1 MAIRQI
7 NLERAASDKP
17 RLGSDYID
25 SSFALDSAEA
35 IQLLGGPNPTL
46 GGDYVDSAQTIIL
59 ADARITNALKDED
72 NMSSNSAIHL
82 ASQQSIKAYVD
93 GITGGALKDEDNMS
107 SNSATHVA
115 SQQSIKAYAD
125 ALIPAAIKDEDNMAS
140 NSASHVPSQ
149 QSVKAY
155 VDGLALSLID
165 EDNMSTNSATRP
177 PSQQSVKAY
186 VDTNAGSAI
195 TIQEEGSSL
204 STAASTINFVG
215 TNVTASGTGAT
226 KTVTVTGL
234 SLIDEDNMSTN
245 SAARPPSQQSVKAYV
260 DGITGGALKDEDN
273 MSSNSATHV
282 ASQQSIKAYADG
294 LALSLIDEDNMATN
308 SATRPPSQQ
317 SVKAYVDGVAS
328 GLDVKKSVR
337 VASTANGT
345 LASAFANGQTVDGIS
360 LSTGNRILI
369 KDQST
374 GSENGIYTVNSS
386 GAPTRATDFDA
397 NSEATGGAFTFVEE
411 GTANA
416 NLGFVLTNTGSI
428 TLGSTA
434 LTFSQF
440 SGAGQITAGSAL
452 TKSANT
458 LNVAVDDATIE
469 INSDALRLKADGI
482 NDTHIDWGTGTN
494 QVSTADVPEN
504 TNLYY
509 TDARADARITNALK
523 DEDNMASNSATHVAS
538 QQSIK
543 AYVDASILTKDNT
556 DEITEGSSNLY
567 FTNARADARITNAL
581 KDEDNMSSNSATHV
595 ASQQSI
601 KAYVDASALSLI
613 DEDNMS
619 TNSATRPPSQ
629 QSVKAYTDGLA
640 LSLIDEDNMS
650 TNSATRPPS
659 QQSVK
664 AYVDAVSI
672 PTLGGD
678 YVDSA
683 EAAKIASPALT
694 AITVAGAS
702 GSAYTFSGD
711 GFPVTS
717 GNNPVL
723 HLYRG
728 KKYQITNG
736 SSGSHPLYIKTVAGS
751 GTSNQYTSGV
761 TGNGGAV
768 VTFEVPFNAPKLLYY
783 QCSAHAAMSGSIH
796 IVDVAT
802 SIPTF
807 GGDYVDSAATNTLAD
822 ARIAAAAISALSN
835 VHTASPTDGQVLTWD
850 NGNSRWHPAASGG
863 SGSGIDWVGIK
874 TSGYTATAGQGVLC
888 NTTGGAFTVTLPS
901 GPSLGDMVRVV
912 DAYNIA
918 GTNNITIASPQKIRG
933 SDSDLRLNINEA
945 AMGLVYT
952 DATRG
957 WILIEY

>member
-1 MAIRQI
+1 
-7 NLERAASDKP
+7 
-17 RLGSDYID
+17 
-25 SSFALDSAEA
+25 
-35 IQLLGGPNPTL
+35 
-46 GGDYVDSAQTIIL
+46 
-59 ADARITNALKDED
+59 
-72 NMSSNSAIHL
+72 
-82 ASQQSIKAYVD
+82 
-93 GITGGALKDEDNMS
+93 
-107 SNSATHVA
+107 
-115 SQQSIKAYAD
+115 
-125 ALIPAAIKDEDNMAS
+125 
-140 NSASHVPSQ
+140 
-149 QSVKAY
+149 
-155 VDGLALSLID
+155 
-165 EDNMSTNSATRP
+165 
-177 PSQQSVKAY
+177 
-186 VDTNAGSAI
+186 
-195 TIQEEGSSL
+195 
-204 STAASTINFVG
+204 
-215 TNVTASGTGAT
+215 
-226 KTVTVTGL
+226 
-234 SLIDEDNMSTN
+234 
-245 SAARPPSQQSVKAYV
+245 
-260 DGITGGALKDEDN
+260 N

-672 PTLGGD
+672 PTL
-678 YVDSA
+678 
-683 EAAKIASPALT
+683 
-694 AITVAGAS
+694 
-702 GSAYTFSGD
+702 
-711 GFPVTS
+711 
-717 GNNPVL
+717 
-723 HLYRG
+723 
-728 KKYQITNG
+728 
-736 SSGSHPLYIKTVAGS
+736 
-751 GTSNQYTSGV
+751 
-761 TGNGGAV
+761 
-768 VTFEVPFNAPKLLYY
+768 
-783 QCSAHAAMSGSIH
+783 
-796 IVDVAT
+796 
-802 SIPTF
+802 
-807 GGDYVDSAATNTLAD
+807 
-822 ARIAAAAISALSN
+822 
-835 VHTASPTDGQVLTWD
+835 
-850 NGNSRWHPAASGG
+850 
-863 SGSGIDWVGIK
+863 
-874 TSGYTATAGQGVLC
+874 
-888 NTTGGAFTVTLPS
+888 
-901 GPSLGDMVRVV
+901 
-912 DAYNIA
+912 
-918 GTNNITIASPQKIRG
+918 
-933 SDSDLRLNINEA
+933 
-945 AMGLVYT
+945 
-952 DATRG
+952 
-957 WILIEY
+957 